1 MLKIRNEEAGDYEA
15 VEKLTRE
22 AFYNIYMPGCVEH
35 YLVRVM
41 RDHDDFI
48 F

>member
-22 AFYNIYMPGCVEH
+22 AFYNIYICRAALSTILCV
-35 YLVRVM
+35 
-41 RDHDDFI
+41 
-48 F
+48 